1 MDEVLLH
8 GRNSTARDSRHFR
21 HSPLLVKRS
30 APGWFGGDAAPAA
43 GDEALFCSS
52 EICISV
58 EFEQLLG
65 VDAEA
70 GEEMLRIAGV
80 LSVPPNHW
88 NGSASFTP
96 STLRIRCR

>member
-1 MDEVLLH
+1 
-8 GRNSTARDSRHFR
+8 
-21 HSPLLVKRS
+21 VKRS
-30 APGWFGGDAAPAA
+30 APGWFGGDAAPAP

-58 EFEQLLG
+58 EFEQLPG

-80 LSVPPNHW
+80 LI
-88 NGSASFTP
+88 GSAEPLERQCILHAIDFED
-96 STLRIRCR
+96 TL